1 MSKNGKLLY
10 HLPKG
15 YNTSEYDMKR
25 GREFMNIKEIAKH
38 VHNAED
44 SHYLIDRITDDF
56 GEITIKEAYD
66 IQEEVISLKE
76 NKGQNITAYKMGLTS
91 RGKMEQMGVNDPIHG
106 KVFDYMEKY
115 DGDTLNFD
123 DYLHPK
129 VEAELVFILK
139 DDVIGTD
146 VTIDEVMECTESI
159 IPGLEIIDSRYKNFK
174 FTLPDVIAD
183 NTSAKGVV
191 YGKEKFSPA
200 EHDLRNISVTINS
213 NGEEKI
219 KGTSSAV
226 LGHPA
231 ESVATLAKM
240 LHERDGS
247 GLKKG
252 DIIFT
257 GGMTEAILLNRGDD
271 IITEFEGM
279 GEVKF
284 SIR

>member
-1 MSKNGKLLY
+1 
-10 HLPKG
+10 
-15 YNTSEYDMKR
+15 
-25 GREFMNIKEIAKH
+25 MNMKEIAKH

-44 SHYLIDRITDDF
+44 GHYLIDRITAEF
-56 GEITIKEAYD
+56 GDITIDEAYD
-66 IQEEVISLKE
+66 IQEEVITMKQ
-76 NKGQNITAYKMGLTS
+76 NNGQKITAYKMGLTS
-91 RGKMEQMGVNDPIHG
+91 RGKMEQMGVDDPIHG
-106 KVFDYMEKY
+106 KVFDYMENY
-115 DGDTLNFD
+115 DDDTLKFD

-139 DDVIGTD
+139 EDIKGKRI
-146 VTIDEVMECTESI
+146 TIDEVIENTESVT
-159 IPGLEIIDSRYKNFK
+159 PALEIIDSRYKNFK

-191 YGKEKFSPA
+191 YGKEKFIP
-200 EHDLRNISVTINS
+200 EGHELENISVSIHT

-219 KGTSSAV
+219 TGMSSAV

-240 LHERDGS
+240 LYERNGS

-257 GGMTEAILLNRGDD
+257 GGMTEAIPLNRGDEVV
-271 IITEFEGM
+271 TKFEGM
-279 GEVKF
+279 GEVRF

>member
-1 MSKNGKLLY
+1 
-10 HLPKG
+10 
-15 YNTSEYDMKR
+15 
-25 GREFMNIKEIAKH
+25 MNIKEIAKH

-44 SHYLIDRITDDF
+44 GHYLIDRITAEF
-56 GEITIKEAYD
+56 GDITIDQAYH
-66 IQEEVISLKE
+66 IQAEVISLKE
-76 NKGQNITAYKMGLTS
+76 NKGQKITAYKMGLTS
-91 RGKMEQMGVNDPIHG
+91 RGKMEQMGVNEPIHG
-106 KVFDYMEKY
+106 KVFDYMEKH

-139 DDVIGTD
+139 DDIKGAD
-146 VTIDEVMECTESI
+146 VTIDEVMERTESI
-159 IPGLEIIDSRYKNFK
+159 IPALEIIDSRYKNFK

-191 YGKEKFSPA
+191 YGREKFIPA
-200 EHDLRNISVTINS
+200 EHELENISVSIHS

-240 LHERDGS
+240 LHERNGS

-257 GGMTEAILLNRGDD
+257 GGMTEAILLNRGDEVV
-271 IITEFEGM
+271 TKFEGM

>member
-1 MSKNGKLLY
+1 
-10 HLPKG
+10 
-15 YNTSEYDMKR
+15 
-25 GREFMNIKEIAKH
+25 MNIKEVAQH

-44 SHYLIDRITDDF
+44 GHYLIDRITAEF
-56 GEITIKEAYD
+56 GDITIDEAYD
-66 IQEEVISLKE
+66 IQQEVISLKE
-76 NKGQNITAYKMGLTS
+76 NKGQAITAYKMGLTS
-91 RGKMEQMGVNDPIHG
+91 RGKMEQMGVDDPIHG
-106 KVFDYMEKY
+106 KVFDYMENF
-115 DGDTLNFD
+115 DGDTLKFD

-139 DDVIGTD
+139 DDIKGNE
-146 VTIDEVMECTESI
+146 VTIDAVIENTESV
-159 IPGLEIIDSRYKNFK
+159 IPALEIIDSRYKNFK

-191 YGKEKFSPA
+191 YGKEKFIPKGL
-200 EHDLRNISVTINS
+200 ELENITVSIQS

-240 LHERDGS
+240 LYERNGS

-252 DIIFT
+252 DVIFT
-257 GGMTEAILLNRGDD
+257 GGMTGAILLNRGDAVV
-271 IITEFEGM
+271 TKFEGM
-279 GEVKF
+279 CEVKF